1 MSAWRRRL
9 TVPKAALLEM
19 QKASAITF
27 VRAMVCKL
35 EWCSERGP

>member
-19 QKASAITF
+19 QKASAISF
-27 VRAMVCKL
+27 VGPMVDKL
-35 EWCSERGP
+35 EWRSERGP